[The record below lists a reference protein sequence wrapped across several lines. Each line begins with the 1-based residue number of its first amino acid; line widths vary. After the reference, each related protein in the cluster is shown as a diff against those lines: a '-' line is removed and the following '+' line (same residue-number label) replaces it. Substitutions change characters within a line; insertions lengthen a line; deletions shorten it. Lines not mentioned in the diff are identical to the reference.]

1 MAYPITFEADFEQDR
16 SRVTTFFRIFLV
28 IPHFLVLI
36 AYGIA
41 GFFTIIGAWFAL
53 VLTGRYPQGLYDF
66 NAGLLRYITRLNG
79 YMYLATDAYPPF
91 STAVDDQYPIR
102 VTVGPAKP
110 EYSRLKALFRVI
122 VGIPVF
128 VIFYVMQIVFQAVA
142 FISWFWIVVTGK
154 QNGALHGALR
164 FSLGY
169 AAKATGYIYLLTE
182 SYPPF
187 DNEGAPLGGAPAAGT
202 LTTPEAP
209 TAVATE
215 HSSLGSDIG
224 LPDLPPPPRRDDGP
238 DGGLRSGD
246 PLA

>member
-1 MAYPITFEADFEQDR
+1 MAYPITFHADFAEDR
-16 SRVTTFFRIFLV
+16 SRLTTFFRIFMVL
-28 IPHFLVLI
+28 PHFLVLI

-91 STAVDDQYPIR
+91 STAVDDQYPVHIAI
-102 VTVGPAKP
+102 GPAKP
-110 EYSRLKALFRVI
+110 QYSRLKALFRII

-142 FISWFWIVVTGK
+142 FISWFWIVVTGR
-154 QNGALHGALR
+154 QNGALHSALN

-169 AAKATGYIYLLTE
+169 GAKATGYIYLLTE

-187 DNEGAPLGGAPAAGT
+187 DDDGAALSTPAADDT
-202 LTTPEAP
+202 LTGPESP
-209 TAVATE
+209 RATTT
-215 HSSLGSDIG
+215 SSPLLGSDIG
-224 LPDLPPPPRRDDGP
+224 LPDAPPPPRREDGP
-238 DGGLRSGD
+238 DGMRSGD